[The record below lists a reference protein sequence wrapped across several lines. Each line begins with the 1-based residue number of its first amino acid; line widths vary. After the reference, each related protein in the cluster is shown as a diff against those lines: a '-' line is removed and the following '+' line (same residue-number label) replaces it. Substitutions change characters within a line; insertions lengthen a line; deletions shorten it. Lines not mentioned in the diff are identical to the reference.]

1 MKKKFKDIFSY
12 YEFNKKKKKISDLL
26 FICDH
31 ASNNIPK
38 SYKNLGLN
46 KKDIESHIGWD
57 IGAKAITLNLAKKL
71 ESSCFLSNFS
81 RLIVDPNRKINDF
94 DLIPKRSFG
103 KKIPLN
109 ENISFDERFLRIKKY
124 YDIYHENLKKIIK
137 RKISDGYKL
146 KLISIHSFTKS
157 SENFDRPNE
166 IGLLWNKDIS
176 LMLPLKKKLLEKKIS
191 VGCNKP
197 YSGFFYNH
205 TLDYQSQEN
214 KIKNLSIEIRNDLI
228 CDKKGIIKWSNIL
241 KEPLKDFQ
249 E

>member
-57 IGAKAITLNLAKKL
+57 IGAKAITLNLTKKL

-137 RKISDGYKL
+137 
-146 KLISIHSFTKS
+146 
-157 SENFDRPNE
+157 
-166 IGLLWNKDIS
+166 
-176 LMLPLKKKLLEKKIS
+176 KKIN

-205 TLDYQSQEN
+205 TLDYHSQEN
-214 KIKNLSIEIRNDLI
+214 KIKNLIIEIRNDLI

>member
-1 MKKKFKDIFSY
+1 MKKKFNNIFSY
-12 YEFNKKKKKISDLL
+12 YEFNKKKKKISNIL

-31 ASNNIPK
+31 ASNDVPK

-46 KKDIESHIGWD
+46 KKDIESHISWD
-57 IGAKAITLNLAKKL
+57 IGAKKMTINLAKKL
-71 ESSCFLSNFS
+71 GSSCFISNFS
-81 RLIVDPNRKINDF
+81 RLIVDPNRKISDF

-103 KKIPLN
+103 KKIPFNIRLTHN
-109 ENISFDERFLRIKKY
+109 ERILRIKNY
-124 YDIYHENLKKIIK
+124 YNVYHDNLKKIIK
-137 RKISDGYKL
+137 RKIKDGIKL

-157 SENFDRPNE
+157 SKIFDRPNE

-176 LMLPLKKKLLEKKIS
+176 MMLPLKKKLLKKKIN

-214 KIKNLSIEIRNDLI
+214 KVKNLSIEIRNDLI